1 MQGLLIGLI
10 ILASIILA
18 FLVLIQNPKGGG
30 LSSGFSGGTNL
41 MGVKRTGD
49 FLEKGTWIMVIAI
62 MVFSLGVNVIG
73 TSPSTSK
80 GGLGGQIEAPTQ
92 QGPLN
97 LGTGQQPAGAPAGQE
112 QAAPSQSQEKAPVTT
127 PATKP
132 AEEAKK

>member
-62 MVFSLGVNVIG
+62 MIFSLGVNVMG
-73 TSPSTSK
+73 PSPSASK
-80 GGLGGQIEAPTQ
+80 GGLGGQIEAPAQ

-97 LGTGQQPAGAPAGQE
+97 LGTPSQKPAGAPAE
-112 QAAPSQSQEKAPVTT
+112 QAAPAQSQEKTPATT
-127 PATKP
+127 PTTKP